1 MSITIWSNDNQS
13 AYELGNTTHNPK
25 SYRCHLAIIKDD
37 EDLYSVI
44 VLNLPGAGSSGSTEE
59 EAINRVRELVPGMV
73 EAYMEEQGEIP
84 WLTPENYDIPEGAM
98 QKWILVNA

>member
-1 MSITIWSNDNQS
+1 MTITIWSNDNQS
-13 AYELGNTTHNPK
+13 RYEEIGERSFPN

-37 EDLYSVI
+37 DDLYSVI

-59 EAINRVRELVPGMV
+59 EAIERVQELLPELIAMYLEDGP
-73 EAYMEEQGEIP
+73 IP
-84 WLTPENYDIPEGAM
+84 WLAPNEYTVPADSK